1 MKFINKINKRYR
13 HILGVAT
20 FMSVIAV
27 FISCDPSLSA
37 FEFDLPEAG
46 SMADKTPPAANF
58 SATQSSIDYRI
69 YNFSNLSVSATTY
82 SWDFGDGNTSSSLD
96 AVNTYPGEGTF
107 TVTLKASDALG
118 IESIFSMTIEIVEPE
133 APEAIVPFIKESSF
147 EDNSPGSEECGNGN
161 MDGRDCWRISGGTIF
176 GITSSPVRTGSQAAK
191 FDAGSDRVAYQALS
205 VTPNTDYMVTIYY
218 TIKTSPSGSAVRL
231 AILGNAISN
240 ASEAEAAIIASIVG
254 DNQDNDKE
262 YLPLVLSFNSGA
274 TDTIAIWID
283 SNNVAE
289 SRVDDVSIVLVEN

>member
-1 MKFINKINKRYR
+1 MKFIQIINKKYR
-13 HILGVAT
+13 QVLGLAA
-20 FMSVIAV
+20 FISVIAV
-27 FISCDPSLSA
+27 FISCDPALSA

-46 SMADKTPPAANF
+46 SIADATPPTANF
-58 SATQSSIDYRI
+58 SATQSSIDYRM

-82 SWDFGDGNTSSSLD
+82 FWDFGDGNTSSSLD
-96 AVNTYPGEGTF
+96 AVNTFPGEGTY

-118 IESIFSMTIEIVEPE
+118 VESIFSMTVDVVEPE
-133 APEAIVPFIKESSF
+133 APEAIVPFIREAGF

-176 GITSSPVRTGSQAAK
+176 GITSSPVRSGSQGAK
-191 FDAGSDRVAYQALS
+191 FDAGSNRVAYQALT
-205 VTPNTDYMVTIYY
+205 VTPNTDYIVTIYY
-218 TIKTSPSGSAVRL
+218 TIKTSPLGSAMRL
-231 AILGNAISN
+231 AILGNAISH
-240 ASEAEAAIIASIVG
+240 ASEAEDAIIASAIG
-254 DNQDNDKE
+254 DNQDDANE

-289 SRVDDVSIVLVEN
+289 SRIDDVSIMLAE

>member
-1 MKFINKINKRYR
+1 MKFINNINKRCR
-13 HILGVAT
+13 QVLGLVA

-27 FISCDPSLSA
+27 FISCDPSLSTY
-37 FEFDLPEAG
+37 ELDLPEAG
-46 SMADKTPPAANF
+46 SIADVTPPAANF

-82 SWDFGDGNTSSSLD
+82 VWDFGDGNTSSSLD
-96 AVNTYPGEGTF
+96 GVNTYPGEGTF

-118 IESIFSMTIEIVEPE
+118 AESTFSMTIEIVEPE
-133 APEAIVPFIKESSF
+133 EPEAIVPFIKEASF
-147 EDNSPGSEECGNGN
+147 EDNSPGSEDCGNGN

-176 GITSSPVRTGSQAAK
+176 GITSSPVRTGSQGAK
-191 FDAGSDRVAYQALS
+191 FDAGSDRVAYQALT
-205 VTPNTDYMVTIYY
+205 VTPNTDYIVTVYY
-218 TIKTSPSGSAVRL
+218 TIKTSPVGSAMRL

-240 ASEAEAAIIASIVG
+240 ASEAEDAIIASITG
-254 DNQDNDKE
+254 DNQDNANE

-289 SRVDDVSIVLVEN
+289 SRIDDVSIILAE